1 MKLACFNTQSPPQY
15 VFNCCIIT
23 DTLIEFFYCAKEWAC
38 CDRKESLDQLG
49 KYRQRNVQKKS
60 FPNNQG
66 KSWNISVG
74 SGYPGNPRVW
84 MCSSVVHIKVCPGG
98 V

>member
-1 MKLACFNTQSPPQY
+1 MKLACFNTESPPQY

-49 KYRQRNVQKKS
+49 KYRQRNVQKKLS
-60 FPNNQG
+60 KQSRKIPGKWLPRESQG
-66 KSWNISVG
+66 VD
-74 SGYPGNPRVW
+74 V
-84 MCSSVVHIKVCPGG
+84 
-98 V
+98 

>member
-49 KYRQRNVQKKS
+49 KYRQRNVQKKLS
-60 FPNNQG
+60 KQSRKIVEQLSGKWLPRESQG
-66 KSWNISVG
+66 VD
-74 SGYPGNPRVW
+74 V
-84 MCSSVVHIKVCPGG
+84 
-98 V
+98 

>member
-49 KYRQRNVQKKS
+49 KYRQRNVQKKLS
-60 FPNNQG
+60 KQSKKIVEHLSGKWLPRESQG
-66 KSWNISVG
+66 VD
-74 SGYPGNPRVW
+74 V
-84 MCSSVVHIKVCPGG
+84 
-98 V
+98 

>member
-38 CDRKESLDQLG
+38 CDRKESLDQLR
-49 KYRQRNVQKKS
+49 KYRQRNVQKKLS
-60 FPNNQG
+60 KQSRKIVEHLSGKWLPRESQG
-66 KSWNISVG
+66 VD
-74 SGYPGNPRVW
+74 V
-84 MCSSVVHIKVCPGG
+84 
-98 V
+98 

>member
-49 KYRQRNVQKKS
+49 KSRQRNVQKKAFQTIKANRGTS
-60 FPNNQG
+60 QWEVATQG
-66 KSWNISVG
+66 I
-74 SGYPGNPRVW
+74 PGCGCVAA
-84 MCSSVVHIKVCPGG
+84 
-98 V
+98 

>member
-49 KYRQRNVQKKS
+49 KYRQRNVQKKLS
-60 FPNNQG
+60 KQSRKIVEHLSGKWLPRESQG
-66 KSWNISVG
+66 VDL
-74 SGYPGNPRVW
+74 
-84 MCSSVVHIKVCPGG
+84 
-98 V
+98 

>member
-1 MKLACFNTQSPPQY
+1 MNLACFNTQSPPQY

-49 KYRQRNVQKKS
+49 KYRQRNVQKKLS
-60 FPNNQG
+60 KQSRKIVEHLSGKWLPRESQG
-66 KSWNISVG
+66 VD
-74 SGYPGNPRVW
+74 V
-84 MCSSVVHIKVCPGG
+84 
-98 V
+98 

>member
-49 KYRQRNVQKKS
+49 KYRQRNVQKKLS
-60 FPNNQG
+60 KQSRKIVEHLSGKWLPREFQG
-66 KSWNISVG
+66 VD
-74 SGYPGNPRVW
+74 V
-84 MCSSVVHIKVCPGG
+84 
-98 V
+98 

>member
-1 MKLACFNTQSPPQY
+1 MKLACFNTESPPQY

-49 KYRQRNVQKKS
+49 KYRQRNVQKKLS
-60 FPNNQG
+60 KQSRKIVEHLSGKWLPRESQG
-66 KSWNISVG
+66 VD
-74 SGYPGNPRVW
+74 V
-84 MCSSVVHIKVCPGG
+84 
-98 V
+98 

>member
-49 KYRQRNVQKKS
+49 KYRQRNVQKKLS
-60 FPNNQG
+60 KQSRKIVEHLSGKWLPRESQG
-66 KSWNISVG
+66 VD
-74 SGYPGNPRVW
+74 V
-84 MCSSVVHIKVCPGG
+84 
-98 V
+98 